1 MTRIAR
7 MVFTETLS
15 YPCPSVP
22 SVVHYLCIRVGL
34 RDLGLRKI
42 PFAAGEDSGDN
53 LRAMKLRQNQVWKVG
68 DEFLRIVALERL
80 EVQYKS
86 VTNPATGDR
95 KHHRVTKKEFCRLI
109 KSATLLTPAEETDLR
124 AQ

>member
-7 MVFTETLS
+7 MVFTETHS

-22 SVVHYLCIRVGL
+22 SVVHYLCIRVCCPGSWIA
-34 RDLGLRKI
+34 RDSVRHR
-42 PFAAGEDSGDN
+42 EDCGDN

-86 VTNPATGDR
+86 VTNLATGER

-109 KSATLLTPAEETDLR
+109 KGATLLTPAEEIELR